1 MQLSVAK
8 EINMKIEIL
17 ERGYVAKDKLRGLI
31 TKKLERM
38 EKYLSKDA
46 TAKVVCSGVKDR
58 EKMEITLKTD
68 GLFVRSEVESDNMY
82 ANLDTCLAKIEK
94 QIVKYSSKLADK
106 RNSVIDIND
115 LLFFDEMPKFIAPK
129 ITKRK
134 EYELVPM
141 SDKDAVEAMEL
152 LGNSFYVYK
161 SKATGAVNI
170 VYKRND
176 GDIGLIETR

>member
-1 MQLSVAK
+1 
-8 EINMKIEIL
+8 MKIDIL
-17 ERGYVAKDKLRGLI
+17 ERGYTAKEKLKNLI

-38 EKYLSKDA
+38 EKYLSSDA
-46 TAKVVCSGVKDR
+46 TAKVVCSAVKER

-94 QIVKYSSKLADK
+94 QIVKYSNKLTDR
-106 RNSVIDIND
+106 RNQAIDLND
-115 LLFFDEMPKFIAPK
+115 LLFFDELPVFSAPK

-134 EYELVPM
+134 EFELSPM
-141 SDKDAVEAMEL
+141 GDEDAIEAMEL
-152 LGNSFYVYK
+152 LGNNFYVYRSNK
-161 SKATGAVNI
+161 TGNVNV

-176 GDIGLIETR
+176 GDYGIIATV